1 MTAAIIAATTFVIG
15 GVTVLALHSYL
26 VSQLDNDLRAASH
39 RSLSSAGVIPPAPKG
54 RPTTPDKTAQG
65 KTAPTTQDDVFVGSP
80 GQAADTAVAII
91 TRGKVVGEGY
101 IDESGTRQNLSAR
114 DQSIM
119 RAVPTN
125 GKPYTRD
132 LGSDL
137 GSYRLVSSTIRSD
150 TILITGLPL
159 APMQSTIDQLMIVIG
174 GVTLAGV
181 LVAASAAA
189 ATIRRALRP
198 LHRVAETAAAVSELT
213 LDRGDVP
220 VSVRVRPKDI
230 VSGSEVGRVGSALN
244 QLLNHV
250 GAALDTR
257 QAADEKIRR
266 FAADASHELRTP
278 LATVRAYAELSRREF
293 PAAPADLRRNID
305 RIESETIRMTELV
318 DDLLLLARLDTERE
332 LVHINVDLSEIL
344 VDAVRDAR
352 AIRPENVWQI
362 EMDEEPVVI
371 DGDPD
376 RLKQVAANL
385 LSNARI
391 HVPAGTT
398 VRSAL
403 HRADD
408 GVTILDI
415 SDDGPGIDPGLLP
428 LIFERFVRADDS
440 RSRRAG
446 STGLGLAIVRA
457 IVEAHHGDISVT
469 SVPGDTRFRVR
480 LGIAAPAA
488 DRARP

>member
-1 MTAAIIAATTFVIG
+1 
-15 GVTVLALHSYL
+15 
-26 VSQLDNDLRAASH
+26 
-39 RSLSSAGVIPPAPKG
+39 
-54 RPTTPDKTAQG
+54 
-65 KTAPTTQDDVFVGSP
+65 
-80 GQAADTAVAII
+80 
-91 TRGKVVGEGY
+91 
-101 IDESGTRQNLSAR
+101 
-114 DQSIM
+114 
-119 RAVPTN
+119 
-125 GKPYTRD
+125 
-132 LGSDL
+132 
-137 GSYRLVSSTIRSD
+137 
-150 TILITGLPL
+150 
-159 APMQSTIDQLMIVIG
+159 
-174 GVTLAGV
+174 
-181 LVAASAAA
+181 
-189 ATIRRALRP
+189 
-198 LHRVAETAAAVSELT
+198 
-213 LDRGDVP
+213 
-220 VSVRVRPKDI
+220 VRPKDI

-305 RIESETIRMTELV
+305 RIESEAIRMTELV

-332 LVHINVDLSEIL
+332 LVHTDVDLSEIL